1 MFSKKGKNTMD
12 LKELKKYRKKNE
24 VTQQR
29 MADLIGISRSTY
41 KMIENGTI
49 APTPSFIEG
58 LKKAQ
63 DLIEKEKL
71 EVVEQVIEIRGY
83 NRFGK
88 VVSYQKI
95 IDNEKTREAKR
106 KHEEKLMKELE
117 EML

>member
-1 MFSKKGKNTMD
+1 MKGKNNMD
-12 LKELKKYRKKNE
+12 LKELKKYRKNNE
-24 VTQQR
+24 ITQQR

-41 KMIENGTI
+41 KAIENGI
-49 APTPSFIEG
+49 LAPTPTFLDG

-63 DLIEKEKL
+63 ALIEKEKL

-106 KHEEKLMKELE
+106 KHEEKLMEELE
-117 EML
+117 EMF

>member
-1 MFSKKGKNTMD
+1 MD

-29 MADLIGISRSTY
+29 MADLIGISRRSY
-41 KMIENGTI
+41 RDIENGLI
-49 APTPSFIEG
+49 APTPTFLEG

-63 DLIEKEKL
+63 RIIEKEKV

-88 VVSYQKI
+88 VVSYEKI